1 MHIDVFIFIGGRSMR
16 FGSDKAFV
24 EIDGELLASRIARI
38 VEQSLAPRNVAF
50 VAASEDQFAPEVL
63 HKLGRLVIFDIKS
76 GSGAWSG
83 LHAALVAAQTEW
95 IFVSACDHPFI
106 SPEFLNLLVSGIAE
120 DMDAVVPRQRDGK
133 LQPLCAFYRVSS
145 WLAVVET
152 ILGRGGNLPPLTAI
166 FEQLKTNIIE
176 PDDYKNLK
184 NADKLFL
191 NLNTPA
197 DLSNFKQ

>member
-1 MHIDVFIFIGGRSMR
+1 MNIDVFILIGGRSMR

-38 VEQSLAPRNVAF
+38 VEQRLAPRNVAF

-63 HKLGRLVIFDIKS
+63 HKLGGLVIFDIKS

-83 LHAALVAAQTEW
+83 LHAALVTAQTEW
-95 IFVSACDHPFI
+95 IFVSACDHPFV
-106 SPEFLNLLVSGIAE
+106 SPEFLDLLASGIAE
-120 DMDAVVPRQRDGK
+120 DTDAVVPRQSDGR
-133 LQPLCAFYRVSS
+133 LQSLCAFYRVGSS
-145 WLAVVET
+145 LVVVDK
-152 ILGRGGNLPPLTAI
+152 ILSRGGHLPPLTAI

-176 PDDYKNLK
+176 PDQYKKLK

-197 DLSNFKQ
+197 DLSNFNQ